1 VSDAIKVTYKPEG
14 VEPRMWTVDL
24 KRDVRASE
32 YIAMQKVSGLSG
44 MEALGEGLSCSD
56 VVAIKALLWLLL
68 KRDMSTLSWDSLD
81 FTLAEI
87 DIDTDD
93 EPGELRRKLELLEA
107 RGDLS
112 DAGRRALD
120 RLILDGVEAAV
131 LPDEEQVGA
140 GPKA

>member
-1 VSDAIKVTYKPEG
+1 
-14 VEPRMWTVDL
+14 
-24 KRDVRASE
+24 
-32 YIAMQKVSGLSG
+32 
-44 MEALGEGLSCSD
+44 MEALGEGLNCSD
-56 VVAIKALLWLLL
+56 VIAIKALLWLLL

-81 FTLAEI
+81 FTLAEV

-120 RLILDGVEAAV
+120 RLILSGVPAAV
-131 LPDEEQVGA
+131 LPEDEQVTA
-140 GPKA
+140 APKA

>member
-14 VEPRMWTVDL
+14 VEPKVWTVDL

-44 MEALGEGLSCSD
+44 MEALGEGLNCSD
-56 VVAIKALLWLLL
+56 VIAIKALLWLLL

-81 FTLAEI
+81 FTLAEV
-87 DIDTDD
+87 DIDTDE
-93 EPGELRRKLELLEA
+93 EPGELRRKLEALEA
-107 RGDLS
+107 QGNLS

-120 RLILDGVEAAV
+120 RLILSGVPAAV
-131 LPDEEQVGA
+131 LPEDEQVAA